1 MASLIYA
8 NIGKRDCNNYL
19 CGGTCFAYMRKF
31 RMSGVKNTPK
41 VLEKELLDNAKKMLE
56 DPSILIPKCAG
67 EECRKCRFG
76 KIEKKIAKVKRHEG
90 DQEKLVKLAFKGD
103 QFVRAYAATISLAA
117 AGKVPFLSSSQLPSG
132 EVSFAVR
139 GTVDKEK
146 LIGLQHFNDPDLRLL
161 AYWDMARKYDL
172 HIYSTEK
179 GLFCSAEGAKAPAE
193 YVKEMLGSIDY
204 KIMSGSCGHIGT
216 SYLIVKW
223 GSAGQDIRVCKAC
236 AGDNNLVVDLS
247 ARIAAP
253 EHSDDFDINAN
264 IQFHCAKPDCG
275 LCKTKDSFAELVQC
289 YKKGEMGDRMF
300 LTEAESIHRQK
311 LRQQGGVFVAGDD
324 CFGDDRKAFLAAVK
338 GSDLER
344 EVLSKFL
351 NSKQIFVVSD
361 SNQAGKM
368 ITELWKE
375 NKKELLA
382 MAASEEIVAQL
393 KDRDDL
399 APPLLLAEARRMEL
413 AKGVDCALPAYKK
426 LGELGRL
433 ADSLARAYKTEGK
446 DALMRIA
453 EKVKGKDHRNRSIC
467 YAFMRAAG
475 EPSRSW
481 QFSKQEADFGE
492 YLEQFA
498 KEMLTSCGKEYDDG
512 LHNLITASGANETIG

>member
-1 MASLIYA
+1 
-8 NIGKRDCNNYL
+8 
-19 CGGTCFAYMRKF
+19 MRKF

-41 VLEKELLDNAKKMLE
+41 VLEKELLDNAKKMVG

-67 EECRKCRFG
+67 GECRKCRFA
-76 KIEKKIAKVKRHEG
+76 KIEKKIAKVKRYED
-90 DQEKLVKLAFKGD
+90 DQEKLVKLASKGD

-117 AGKVPFLSSSQLPSG
+117 AGKVPFLSSAQLPSG

-193 YVKEMLGSIDY
+193 YVKEMFGSIDY
-204 KIMSGSCGHIGT
+204 KLNSGSCGHEGT
-216 SYLIVKW
+216 SCLNINW
-223 GSAGQDIRVCKAC
+223 RSAAQDIRVCKSC
-236 AGDNNLVVDLS
+236 AGENNLVIDLS

-253 EHSDDFDINAN
+253 DHSDDFDVTAK
-264 IQFHCAKPDCG
+264 IQFKCIRSECG
-275 LCKTKDSFAELVQC
+275 KCKTKDSFADLALR
-289 YKKGEMGDRMF
+289 YKKGEMSDKLF
-300 LTEAESIHRQK
+300 LAEAESLHRQN
-311 LRQQGGVFVAGDD
+311 LRRQGGVFVAGDD
-324 CFGDDRKAFLAAVK
+324 CFGDDRKAFLDAVK

-351 NSKQIFVVSD
+351 NSNNIFVVAD

-368 ITELWKE
+368 ITELWNE

-382 MAASEEIVAQL
+382 QAASEDIVAQL
-393 KDRDDL
+393 KDREDL
-399 APPLLLAEARRMEL
+399 APPLLLAEARRMDL
-413 AKGVDCALPAYKK
+413 AKSVDSALPIYKK
-426 LGELGRL
+426 LGELGKL

-498 KEMLTSCGKEYDDG
+498 KEMLNSNGKEYNDG
-512 LHNLITASGANETIG
+512 LHNIITASGANETIG